1 MKVKC
6 LLMGLV
12 FACPFLYSQNSVVS
26 KDDGLGMSESR
37 ATAEIVEEKMPKT
50 ARREKSITR
59 LRWKNADARQTK
71 KAHVGDDVF
80 LCADVRNIP
89 DGTDAKIKVVE
100 KFADGHDEDIVALD
114 ATVNGGKIEC
124 AWKVVYAEDDDADND
139 SEQESADEVYYFP
152 KYAFAVECGGA
163 TSKESPNLKVMGWI
177 STQLVNK
184 EDMPL
189 ANMKYI
195 IYLLDGSAIKGKTD
209 GDGYVR
215 LKNLR
220 HGKYFISIAD

>member
-1 MKVKC
+1 M
-6 LLMGLV
+6 
-12 FACPFLYSQNSVVS
+12 
-26 KDDGLGMSESR
+26 
-37 ATAEIVEEKMPKT
+37 
-50 ARREKSITR
+50 
-59 LRWKNADARQTK
+59 
-71 KAHVGDDVF
+71 
-80 LCADVRNIP
+80 CADVRNIP

-100 KFADGHDEDIVALD
+100 KFADGHDGDIVAFD

-163 TSKESPNLKVMGWI
+163 TSKESSNLKVMGWI

-184 EDMPL
+184 EDVPL

-195 IYLLDGSAIKGKTD
+195 IYLLDGSAIRGKTD

>member
-1 MKVKC
+1 
-6 LLMGLV
+6 
-12 FACPFLYSQNSVVS
+12 
-26 KDDGLGMSESR
+26 MSESR
-37 ATAEIVEEKMPKT
+37 ATAEIVEEGMPKT

-59 LRWKNADARQTK
+59 LRWKNADVRQTK

-124 AWKVVYAEDDDADND
+124 AWKVVYAED
-139 SEQESADEVYYFP
+139 EVYYFP

-163 TSKESPNLKVMGWI
+163 TSKESSNLKCMGWI

-184 EDMPL
+184 EDVPL

-195 IYLLDGSAIKGKTD
+195 IYLLDGSAIRGKTD